1 MKNIEKIEK
10 LLINVD
16 MINGFINSGP
26 MADKTIANIIPEQIR
41 LIEMITREEEGIA
54 FIKDSHSE
62 NCREYD
68 HYPKH
73 CLQGSY
79 EAELVDEL
87 KGYETKALVYL
98 KNSTSAI
105 FNERFLQDLNKMI
118 ALKEVIITG
127 CCTDI
132 CILNLALPLQNYFDE
147 HNMRI
152 MITLPINCVETYN
165 SDEHNRTEYNQMAF
179 KLMKQAGIDVID
191 NYESEDR

>member
-1 MKNIEKIEK
+1 MKNIEEIEK

-16 MINGFINSGP
+16 MINGFINVGP

-41 LIEMITREEEGIA
+41 LIEMITREEDGIA
-54 FIKDSHSE
+54 FVKDSHTE

-73 CLQGSY
+73 CLAKSY
-79 EAELVDEL
+79 ESELVDEL
-87 KGYETKALVYL
+87 KEYEASAYVYL

-105 FNERFLQDLNKMI
+105 FNERFLKDIKAMRS
-118 ALKEVIITG
+118 LKEVIITG

-132 CILNLALPLQNYFDE
+132 CILNLAIPLQNYFDE
-147 HNMRI
+147 YNIRI
-152 MITLPINCVETYN
+152 MITVPINCVETYN

-179 KLMKQAGIDVID
+179 KLMKQAGINIID
-191 NYESEDR
+191 NYESED